1 MKERMLT
8 CIGCPMGCQLTVT
21 MEGNEVL
28 SVEGNTCPR
37 GDIYARKEVT
47 NPTRIV
53 TSTIA
58 ITGGDKERISCKTA
72 ADIPKEKMFDVM
84 KEINRTVV
92 MAPKK
97 RGDILI
103 GDILI
108 ENAAGTGVSVI
119 ATRDIAIRDIE
130 KRA

>member
-1 MKERMLT
+1 
-8 CIGCPMGCQLTVT
+8 MGCQLTVT

-37 GDIYARKEVT
+37 GDIYACKEVT

-58 ITGGDKERISCKTA
+58 ITGGDKQRISCKTA
-72 ADIPKEKMFDVM
+72 TDVPKEKMFDVM

-103 GDILI
+103 

-119 ATRDIAIRDIE
+119 ATRNIPIGDIE

>member
-1 MKERMLT
+1 MPVKVSAE
-8 CIGCPMGCQLTVT
+8 IP
-21 MEGNEVL
+21 
-28 SVEGNTCPR
+28 
-37 GDIYARKEVT
+37 
-47 NPTRIV
+47 
-53 TSTIA
+53 
-58 ITGGDKERISCKTA
+58 KERI
-72 ADIPKEKMFDVM
+72 FDVM

-97 RGDILI
+97 R

>member
-1 MKERMLT
+1 MKVSAE
-8 CIGCPMGCQLTVT
+8 IP
-21 MEGNEVL
+21 
-28 SVEGNTCPR
+28 
-37 GDIYARKEVT
+37 
-47 NPTRIV
+47 
-53 TSTIA
+53 
-58 ITGGDKERISCKTA
+58 KERI
-72 ADIPKEKMFDVM
+72 FDVM

-97 RGDILI
+97 R